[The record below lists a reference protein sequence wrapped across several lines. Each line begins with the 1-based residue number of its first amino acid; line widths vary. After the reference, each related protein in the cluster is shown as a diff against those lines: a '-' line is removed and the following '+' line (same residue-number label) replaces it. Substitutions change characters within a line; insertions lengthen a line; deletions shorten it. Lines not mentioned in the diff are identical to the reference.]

1 MRSKIKRLGTHRRKN
16 IFVNS
21 LLRYESSRAQIRMH
35 FQTSGLL
42 LLFYLF
48 SLGAEQLGLFSSGS
62 VRMRRRSTS
71 STSAVE
77 SAQTPCRSLAAP
89 SEAGVKASLHSST
102 PSMLLALYHYC
113 SPAGECG
120 AIDQQLARFAQPLIR
135 WREREGSGKQEKR
148 GWWGGWG
155 GGGGASGLHKQ
166 CRSRLSLCG
175 RNKRAG
181 GVGGGGGRG
190 GRWWWGRGGV
200 T

>member
-21 LLRYESSRAQIRMH
+21 LLCYESSRAQIRMH
-35 FQTSGLL
+35 FQTSGL

-71 STSAVE
+71 STSAAE
-77 SAQTPCRSLAAP
+77 SAQTPCRSLGAP

-148 GWWGGWG
+148 GWWGRRWWWWRGVRFTQ
-155 GGGGASGLHKQ
+155 AVSEPP
-166 CRSRLSLCG
+166 LSLW
-175 RNKRAG
+175 KEQTSWG
-181 GVGGGGGRG
+181 GVGW
-190 GRWWWGRGGV
+190 RW
-200 T
+200 